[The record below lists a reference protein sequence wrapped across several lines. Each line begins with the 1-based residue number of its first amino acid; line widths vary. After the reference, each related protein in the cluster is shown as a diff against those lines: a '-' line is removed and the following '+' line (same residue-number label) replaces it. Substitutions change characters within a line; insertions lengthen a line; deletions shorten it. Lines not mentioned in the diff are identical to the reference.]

1 MEIENGWNAIGAGA
15 SKSIMPVVPVK
26 IKNKK
31 GNKVIETYAFLDPG
45 STDTFCTEA
54 LLQQLQMTGRTT
66 DILLCTMNK
75 QVVKTSVACGLEI
88 SGLESVKFFELPDAY
103 TQKEI
108 PVKKESIPSEMDV
121 EQWSYLREVKLPQID
136 ADIGLL
142 MWQQCTE
149 GPGTTYG
156 YQ

>member
-1 MEIENGWNAIGAGA
+1 MHITNREANTYKEKAITSALVEIENGWNDIGAGA
-15 SKSIMPVVPVK
+15 SESIMPVVPVK

-88 SGLESVKFFELPDAY
+88 SGLESVKFFELPDA
-103 TQKEI
+103 
-108 PVKKESIPSEMDV
+108 
-121 EQWSYLREVKLPQID
+121 
-136 ADIGLL
+136 
-142 MWQQCTE
+142 
-149 GPGTTYG
+149 
-156 YQ
+156 